1 MDEKLICQVNQL
13 SMDQPRVDLV
23 EEHFVA
29 DVENA
34 GKHVLDHGVSTHTAL
49 MEGVKELPTT

>member
-1 MDEKLICQVNQL
+1 
-13 SMDQPRVDLV
+13 MDQPRVDLV

-49 MEGVKELPTT
+49 VEGVKELPTT